1 AFGALKWLTESV
13 IFLGRASLNCLD
25 NAMQKVRIKKENTP
39 ALSVERYLP
48 SKPFQ
53 SILWV
58 NLSCRW
64 YNLSPLHLSDRLLG
78 LRIALDDF
86 GTGYSNLSQLSNRS
100 FDRIKIDRSF
110 IANFKTDHKQMQIV
124 KGIMSLGEGLGLHTT
139 AEGIEE
145 MEQLSIL
152 QELGIEYGQ
161 GYHIGRPANAEQTR
175 DFIHNHM
182 SQNKNIA

>member
-1 AFGALKWLTESV
+1 
-13 IFLGRASLNCLD
+13 
-25 NAMQKVRIKKENTP
+25 M
-39 ALSVERYLP
+39 
-48 SKPFQ
+48 
-53 SILWV
+53 
-58 NLSCRW
+58 
-64 YNLSPLHLSDRLLG
+64 SDRLLG
-78 LRIALDDF
+78 LRIISILGEIDFPPNRQEVEITESSLTQDIETASFILNSLHRAGIRIALDDF

-161 GYHIGRPANAEQTR
+161 SYHIGRPANAEQTR